1 MQPNPASQHKPP
13 SKPLCADLWPTRHTG
28 QHRPT
33 SAHQTDAVGHL
44 WRSVK
49 AVIQKSPPP
58 KHSKNRGEKK
68 KQEKALALSLRQ
80 GGHFHPQCGRLR
92 ETEVDAFLRSQN
104 GN

>member
-1 MQPNPASQHKPP
+1 MAECKGSDPEATPP
-13 SKPLCADLWPTRHTG
+13 ED
-28 QHRPT
+28 
-33 SAHQTDAVGHL
+33 
-44 WRSVK
+44 
-49 AVIQKSPPP
+49 
-58 KHSKNRGEKK
+58 GEMGGTKE

>member
-1 MQPNPASQHKPP
+1 M
-13 SKPLCADLWPTRHTG
+13 
-28 QHRPT
+28 
-33 SAHQTDAVGHL
+33 
-44 WRSVK
+44 
-49 AVIQKSPPP
+49 IQKTLPLEHG
-58 KHSKNRGEKK
+58 KIGGEEE

>member
-1 MQPNPASQHKPP
+1 M
-13 SKPLCADLWPTRHTG
+13 
-28 QHRPT
+28 
-33 SAHQTDAVGHL
+33 
-44 WRSVK
+44 
-49 AVIQKSPPP
+49 IQEPPP
-58 KHSKNRGEKK
+58 PEHGKMMEEKK

>member
-1 MQPNPASQHKPP
+1 MQDNQNHLQS
-13 SKPLCADLWPTRHTG
+13 
-28 QHRPT
+28 
-33 SAHQTDAVGHL
+33 SARRVSHL
-44 WRSVK
+44 WRNVM
-49 AVIQKSPPP
+49 AVIQLLPWPEYGKM
-58 KHSKNRGEKK
+58 GDEKE